1 MLMVRCK
8 VSCAP
13 VRRIPDHSGEMVTQL
28 LFGEKAVVLDRKPGG
43 WLRIKTVFDDYEG
56 WVSELQTL
64 SATSE
69 MKYNKVLKAAVYID
83 QNGHKQWLPPG
94 SEVNEEILL
103 QLNPDSVTG
112 SIQEQPVFFEILQ
125 TWFKSPYLWGG
136 RTPAGV
142 DCGGF
147 TQILFKCMGISLP
160 RDAYQQAGVGESV
173 DFLQQAQPGD
183 LAFFDNEE
191 GRIYHVGVLLN
202 DHEIVHAF
210 GEVRIDTIDAEGILN
225 RETGQRTHR
234 LRIIKRNF

>member
-1 MLMVRCK
+1 MLLVRCK

-28 LFGEKAVVLDRKPGG
+28 LFGEKAAVLDRKPGD
-43 WLRIKTVFDDYEG
+43 WLRIKTIFDAYEG
-56 WVSELQTL
+56 WVSELQIVNA
-64 SATSE
+64 SSE
-69 MKYNKVLKAAVYID
+69 AEYNIVLPREYYLDHK
-83 QNGHKQWLPPG
+83 GHKQWLPPG
-94 SEVNEEILL
+94 SEVNEEIMSLISPAST
-103 QLNPDSVTG
+103 NG
-112 SIQEQPVFFEILQ
+112 SIRQKPDFLESL
-125 TWFKSPYLWGG
+125 TGWFKSPYLWGG

-142 DCGGF
+142 DCSGF
-147 TQILFKCMGISLP
+147 TQVLFKCMGISLP

-225 RETGQRTHR
+225 RETGQRSHR